1 MPKEP
6 RNIARSVERRALA
19 DRDVTR
25 AVELD
30 EEYVGMGKTKI
41 IEWRTARPNWFRG
54 AYLDDELIG
63 ICCGNEREPGAV
75 VLQSIAVMVEHWR
88 GGIGSLLIRD
98 FEAAVF
104 STGITKISLA
114 SASDGPTESFYLK
127 NRYRATH
134 VLLFVAPDFEEPSP
148 DQALPMPDKVVDKG
162 DEVRLSFPIDKY
174 SPSTRDELKRA
185 YQARQGLFIFEKT
198 PSTAV

>member
-1 MPKEP
+1 MPEDPKRMAP
-6 RNIARSVERRALA
+6 SVELRALA
-19 DRDVTR
+19 DRDVSR

-30 EEYVGMGKTKI
+30 EEYVGMGKTRI
-41 IEWRTARPNWFRG
+41 LEWRSARPNWFRG

-63 ICCGNEREPGAV
+63 ICCGHEREPGAV

-88 GGIGSLLIRD
+88 SGIGSLLIRD
-98 FEAAVF
+98 FEATVF
-104 STGITKISLA
+104 SAGITKISLA
-114 SASDGPTESFYLK
+114 SASDQPTESFYLK

-148 DQALPMPDKVVDKG
+148 DQGLPRPEKVVDKG
-162 DEVRLSFPIDKY
+162 DEVRLSFPIDEY
-174 SPSTRDELKRA
+174 SPRTRDELTRA

-198 PSTAV
+198 PIRAC

>member
-6 RNIARSVERRALA
+6 TNIALSVEVRALA
-19 DRDVTR
+19 DRDVSR

-41 IEWRTARPNWFRG
+41 IEWRTTRPNWFRG
-54 AYLDDELIG
+54 AYIDDELVG

-88 GGIGSLLIRD
+88 SGIGSLLIRD
-98 FEAAVF
+98 FEATVF
-104 STGITKISLA
+104 SAGIGKISLA
-114 SASDGPTESFYLK
+114 SASDRPTESFYLK

-134 VLLFVAPDFEEPSP
+134 VLLFVAPDFEEASP
-148 DQALPMPDKVVDKG
+148 DQGLPRPDKIVDKG
-162 DEVRLSFPIDKY
+162 EEVRLSFPIDKY
-174 SPSTRDELKRA
+174 SPRTRDQLKRA

-198 PSTAV
+198 SSAAV